1 MPMKQ
6 QTIKNPVTFSGKGL
20 HTGVRVTM
28 TVNPAPADTGI
39 VFRRTDIEGCPVI
52 PALCDYVTDTSRGTT
67 IEKDGHRISTIEH
80 IISALWTLGV
90 DNARIDIDAP
100 ETPIMDG
107 SSREYAE
114 AITGVGLEE
123 LPAERK
129 YYHVTEK
136 MVYTIPEK
144 GVAIILYPD
153 DEFSVSL
160 HVDYNS
166 KVIGNQYAT
175 FNPGDDYTSKIA
187 PCRTFVFLHELEPL
201 MKMNLIKGG
210 DLDNA
215 IVVVENPVPDE
226 QFEHLKRIFN
236 KTDIEITGGYL
247 NNLELRFNNELARHK
262 LLDLLGDFALLG
274 MRIKGRVWAIPEK
287 GVAIILYPDDEF
299 SVSLHVDYN
308 SKVIGN
314 QYATFNPGDD
324 YTSKIAPCRTFVFL
338 HELEPLMKMN
348 LIKGGDLD
356 NAIVVVEN
364 PVPDEQF
371 EHLKRIFNKT
381 DIEITG
387 GYLNNLELRFNNE
400 LARHKLLDL
409 LGDFAL
415 LGMRIKGRV
424 WATRPGHFANTE
436 FMNQLKR
443 TIRKEG
449 EKPRFQ
455 YDCRKPALHDINS
468 IRRMLPHRPPFLLV
482 DRIFHLDAQSVGG
495 IKNVTM
501 NEPFF
506 VGHFP
511 EEPVMPGVLIIE
523 AMAQCSGILV
533 LGTVP
538 DPENYST
545 YFMKIDGVKFKRKVV
560 PGDTLQFEIQ
570 LLEPIRR
577 GVAVVEGKAFV
588 GETLACEAVM
598 MAQIVKNKK

>member
-1 MPMKQ
+1 MSLKQ
-6 QTIKNPVTFSGKGL
+6 QTLKAPISFSGKGL
-20 HTGVRVTM
+20 HTGVQVTM
-28 TVNPAPADTGI
+28 TVKPAPADTGI
-39 VFRRTDIEGCPVI
+39 VFRRIDLEGSPAI
-52 PALCDYVTDTSRGTT
+52 PALCDYVVDTSRGTT
-67 IEKDGHRISTIEH
+67 IELNGARVATIEH
-80 IISALWTLGV
+80 IMSALWTLGV
-90 DNARIDIDAP
+90 DNAEIEIDAP

-107 SSREYAE
+107 SAREYAA
-114 AITGVGLEE
+114 AIVETGLQEQ
-123 LPAERK
+123 AADRN
-129 YYHVTEK
+129 YYQVTEK

-175 FNPGDDYTSKIA
+175 FVPGDNYAAKIA

-201 MKMNLIKGG
+201 MNMNLIKGG

-215 IVVVENPVPDE
+215 IVVVENPVSDE
-226 QFEHLKRIFN
+226 QFDHLKKIFN
-236 KTDIEITGGYL
+236 KQDIRITGGYL
-247 NNLELRFNNELARHK
+247 NNLELSFNNELARHK

-274 MRIKGRVWAIPEK
+274 R
-287 GVAIILYPDDEF
+287 
-299 SVSLHVDYN
+299 
-308 SKVIGN
+308 
-314 QYATFNPGDD
+314 
-324 YTSKIAPCRTFVFL
+324 
-338 HELEPLMKMN
+338 
-348 LIKGGDLD
+348 
-356 NAIVVVEN
+356 
-364 PVPDEQF
+364 
-371 EHLKRIFNKT
+371 
-381 DIEITG
+381 
-387 GYLNNLELRFNNE
+387 
-400 LARHKLLDL
+400 
-409 LGDFAL
+409 
-415 LGMRIKGRV
+415 RIKGRV

-436 FMNQLKR
+436 FMKQTKR

-449 EKPRFQ
+449 EKPRFK
-455 YDCRKPALHDINS
+455 YDCRQSPLYDINA

-482 DRIFHLDAQSVGG
+482 DRIFHRDEQSVAG

-511 EEPVMPGVLIIE
+511 EEPVMPGVLIVE

-545 YFMKIDGVKFKRKVV
+545 YFMKIDSVKFKRKVV

-598 MAQIVKNKK
+598 MAQIVKNKQH